1 MGNVFHFRKENL
13 FNRSVPTTKKL
24 MEGDLMTKIINS
36 TAKLLEEFR
45 ISVDN
50 GRFHCV
56 CLDLP
61 PELGTDKGP
70 TALEL
75 GVMSFAGC
83 ISQIFYLMSK
93 KMRVPVSGLEVNVK
107 AEKPDDARTVAK
119 ADIEIK
125 VTTNESEDKINRV
138 WQHTRANCP
147 IGQLF
152 EGAGIPV
159 NYNLKIIKK

>member
-1 MGNVFHFRKENL
+1 
-13 FNRSVPTTKKL
+13 

-93 KMRVPVSGLEVNVK
+93 KMRVSVSALEVNVK
-107 AEKPDDARTVAK
+107 AEKPDDAKTVTK

-125 VTTNESEDKINRV
+125 VTTSESEDKINRV
-138 WQHTRANCP
+138 WQHTRDNCP
-147 IGQLF
+147 VGQLF

>member
-1 MGNVFHFRKENL
+1 MK
-13 FNRSVPTTKKL
+13 
-24 MEGDLMTKIINS
+24 GDLMTKIINS

-83 ISQIFYLMSK
+83 IAQIFYLMSK
-93 KMRVPVSGLEVNVK
+93 KMRVSVSALEVNVK
-107 AEKPDDARTVAK
+107 AEKPDDAKTVTK
-119 ADIEIK
+119 VDIEIK
-125 VTTNESEDKINRV
+125 VTTNESEDKIKRV
-138 WQHTRANCP
+138 WQHTRNNCP
-147 IGQLF
+147 VGQLF

-159 NYNLKIIKK
+159 NYHLKIIKK

>member
-1 MGNVFHFRKENL
+1 VTYRRFFHLRKRNL
-13 FNRSVPTTKKL
+13 LNRRSRKKQEKS
-24 MEGDLMTKIINS
+24 MEKDLMAKIINS

-61 PELGTDKGP
+61 PELGTDKG
-70 TALEL
+70 
-75 GVMSFAGC
+75 
-83 ISQIFYLMSK
+83 
-93 KMRVPVSGLEVNVK
+93 
-107 AEKPDDARTVAK
+107 EKPDDAKTVTK
-119 ADIEIK
+119 VDIEIE

-138 WQHTRANCP
+138 WQHTRDNCP
-147 IGQLF
+147 VGQLF
-152 EGAGIPV
+152 EGAGVPV